1 MNAHRPVII
10 TLFTVMIFSF
20 VASAITP
27 GSALR
32 KVRKKYHKV
41 VSMQAEFR
49 EVFEWEMTG
58 ESSIRSGSL
67 VVTADNRF
75 RFNTPEQL
83 LISDGENIF
92 RYNRV
97 KKQVIIEPVG
107 ENSDQLLPQKL
118 LLDFADGFKAVSL
131 SPLTVDGREGFRL
144 DMTAEDPETT
154 LLSSATLW
162 VTSDDLVV
170 HRLKLLDLNSNS
182 TTYYLSNIIFDQ
194 PIDTSVTAFTPPE
207 GVELFD
213 LR

>member
-1 MNAHRPVII
+1 MNWQRIVKIMLIAVVI
-10 TLFTVMIFSF
+10 LAVG
-20 VASAITP
+20 AAALTP
-27 GSALR
+27 DSALK

-41 VSMQAEFR
+41 ISMQAEFR

-58 ESSIRSGSL
+58 ERSIRSGSL
-67 VVTADNRF
+67 VVTTDNRF
-75 RFNTPEQL
+75 RFDTSEQL
-83 LISDGENIF
+83 LISDGENVF
-92 RYNRV
+92 RYNRI

-107 ENSDQLLPQKL
+107 TGGDQLLPQKL

-144 DMTAEDPETT
+144 DMTAENPETT
-154 LLSSATLW
+154 LLSSAALW
-162 VTSDDLVV
+162 ATSDDLVV

-194 PIDTSVTAFTPPE
+194 SIDTSVTAFTPPE

>member
-1 MNAHRPVII
+1 MLIA
-10 TLFTVMIFSF
+10 VMILA
-20 VASAITP
+20 VGAAALTP
-27 GSALR
+27 NSALK

-41 VSMQAEFR
+41 ISMQAEFR

-58 ESSIRSGSL
+58 ERSIRSGSL

-75 RFNTPEQL
+75 RFDTPEQL

-97 KKQVIIEPVG
+97 KKRIIIEPVG
-107 ENSDQLLPQKL
+107 EDDGQLLPQKL

-131 SPLTVDGREGFRL
+131 SSLTVDSREGFRL